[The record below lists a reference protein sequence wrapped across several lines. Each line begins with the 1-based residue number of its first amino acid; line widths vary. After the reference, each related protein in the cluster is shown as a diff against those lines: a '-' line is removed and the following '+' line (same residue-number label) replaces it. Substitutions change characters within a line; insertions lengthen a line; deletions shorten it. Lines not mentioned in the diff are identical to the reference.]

1 MQEVYVQ
8 QDMFT
13 PQEQAERRRCEEVV
27 QPLERRR
34 VDTPPVGQGFDF
46 SQVDFTR
53 KDVRES
59 LGRAYRVLLSMKQSP
74 QSSERDE

>member
-34 VDTPPVGQGFDF
+34 VDTRPVEQTFDF

-59 LGRAYRVLLSMKQSP
+59 LGRASRVLLSLKQSP
-74 QSSERDE
+74 

>member
-13 PQEQAERRRCEEVV
+13 PQEQVERRRCEEVV
-27 QPLERRR
+27 QSVDRRR
-34 VDTPPVGQGFDF
+34 VDTPQVEQTFDF

-59 LGRAYRVLLSMKQSP
+59 LGRAYRVLLSYRPRRLDEQS
-74 QSSERDE
+74 